1 MEIIMAYTVK
11 ACTSPSYRRKNSI
24 IIAIISI
31 LSCAA
36 VVLGVYNFVEAKYL
50 FTVSYLIGAF
60 LGVTY
65 VIIRANTVYKTYI
78 ATNKKSIY
86 MRRWINHFMPY
97 NFDCKIKFIRE
108 FIPAKTEL
116 VEVPISDIESV
127 YIGTKNYIKRYAAN
141 RFDFSDDV
149 ERFEKSGDFTVKR
162 TVQTMDIFYIETTDG
177 ESVYMPIVEFNTGAV
192 IKIMKYIN
200 RKNPSAQ
207 FYIYSKKYRR
217 FKPLRAPGHEED

>member
-1 MEIIMAYTVK
+1 MHPYYAFWGIMRLPQKRNGDYYGVHSKGSGRAHRTG
-11 ACTSPSYRRKNSI
+11 RKNSI

-97 NFDCKIKFIRE
+97 KF
-108 FIPAKTEL
+108 
-116 VEVPISDIESV
+116 
-127 YIGTKNYIKRYAAN
+127 
-141 RFDFSDDV
+141 
-149 ERFEKSGDFTVKR
+149 
-162 TVQTMDIFYIETTDG
+162 
-177 ESVYMPIVEFNTGAV
+177 
-192 IKIMKYIN
+192 
-200 RKNPSAQ
+200 
-207 FYIYSKKYRR
+207 
-217 FKPLRAPGHEED
+217 